1 MGCHFLYTGYRT
13 QSHPDRA
20 ASTVHYYSSSYR
32 TATLSLMQICYKYAT
47 LPVWKHCRYIRTS
60 VSCLQCDIA
69 HKVTTNTP
77 WSLHCKRYIVG
88 KLCSIVSISGIAI
101 GHGITLFWQSR
112 HNDSVNMVCG
122 CMTLTIQLDAHADS
136 NAN

>member
-1 MGCHFLYTGYRT
+1 MEQVITHPQGHSLTLGHYNCRQWTDVGLSMDHRHCPWPTPKLHGEMSYTVAFPVGCHFLYTGYRT

-69 HKVTTNTP
+69 HKVTTNSP
-77 WSLHCKRYIVG
+77 WSLHCKR
-88 KLCSIVSISGIAI
+88 
-101 GHGITLFWQSR
+101 
-112 HNDSVNMVCG
+112 
-122 CMTLTIQLDAHADS
+122 
-136 NAN
+136 